1 MRLDDLFAEHLDH
14 LHYLNDIFSLQISDL
29 NDVLS
34 DNLFNRF
41 IIPLYVQ
48 SLLNQIV
55 ENPNVDESITNDEMM
70 KKIDKLHPSVAL
82 FLLIQILLIVSYES
96 FSNRLIDL
104 LFYDSDRMKSA
115 LNNCEFNQPNISL
128 ETAIEQSINLTSNP
142 NYSDSNDSISATQKS
157 LSSSLSSLEIKMNA
171 NNSISYQIKDQIE
184 KANSLSEQVESE
196 KKFET
201 INQSPTLWLDHPFL
215 VVIIDLL
222 NSNIVDKSFSNS
234 ETITLS
240 AINCDGYEN
249 VKRKSQSNS
258 LTNNID
264 LIRIFHSE
272 FIQQILSQHH
282 LVIHDD
288 RLILFSLALI
298 EAIISDNKSIQADQ
312 LLKQLILISFPIISF
327 RCQ

>member
-157 LSSSLSSLEIKMNA
+157 LSSSLSSLDI